1 MYRAVVVNLTNLRLL
16 SDGSYYLWNRIK
28 IDLIITKKLEDLYF
42 MASVKVSKPDQFHHE
57 NKTWNRLLEFFKQEN
72 TFLKNRL
79 SEVVDHR
86 TDKEFLALA
95 EQFQNKFVLKDEY
108 IDELR
113 HDINEQND
121 NLLNAN
127 DIVSNNKLFNRQ
139 EKLRNEMEYFEKDFN
154 NLKNEFNKYLSSVL

>member
-1 MYRAVVVNLTNLRLL
+1 MYYMAAV
-16 SDGSYYLWNRIK
+16 K
-28 IDLIITKKLEDLYF
+28 I
-42 MASVKVSKPDQFHHE
+42 SKPNQFQHE

-79 SEVVDHR
+79 AEVVDHS

-95 EQFQNKFVLKDEY
+95 EQFQNKFVLKDVY

-113 HDINEQND
+113 HDINVQEQELD
-121 NLLNAN
+121 KSTTTIP
-127 DIVSNNKLFNRQ
+127 DNKLIKRQ
-139 EKLRNEMEYFEKDFN
+139 EKLRNEMEYFEKEFN